1 MEEKLQDKMFTNR
14 QLVSL
19 IIPLFID
26 QILNATVGIADVIMV
41 ATLGEYA
48 VSGVSLVDSINILL
62 FALLNAL
69 GTGGAVVASQY
80 LGRKDRKMAEN
91 TAVQLIYVTVSYT
104 HLTLPTKA

>member
-69 GTGGAVVASQY
+69 GTGGPLLQVSTLDAKTERW
-80 LGRKDRKMAEN
+80 RKIR
-91 TAVQLIYVTVSYT
+91 LFSSYM
-104 HLTLPTKA
+104 